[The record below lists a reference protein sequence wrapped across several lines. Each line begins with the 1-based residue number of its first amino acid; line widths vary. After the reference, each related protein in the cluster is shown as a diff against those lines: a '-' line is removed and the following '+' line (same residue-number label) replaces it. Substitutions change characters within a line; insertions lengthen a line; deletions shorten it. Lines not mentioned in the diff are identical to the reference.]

1 MKTVIQLVISV
12 LFLTLVNQVNAA
24 SDNPGLSNTPPE
36 LERGQPVQ
44 NTVEKYKSIES
55 MSLRISLDK
64 NLHGF
69 VEGKVC
75 DGCKKIR
82 VSITPQT
89 KAYANNIEVPLKQAE
104 NRLGRY
110 ATVMFEVKTKK
121 VINIR
126 W

>member
-12 LFLTLVNQVNAA
+12 LFLMMVNQVSAA
-24 SDNPGLSNTPPE
+24 PDNPGLSNPPPGFI
-36 LERGQPVQ
+36 RGPAQ
-44 NTVEKYKSIES
+44 NTVEKYQAIES
-55 MSLRISLDK
+55 LSLRISLDK
-64 NLHGF
+64 SLHGF

-75 DGCKKIR
+75 DSCKKIR
-82 VSITPQT
+82 VTITPQT